1 MGLLIEPLLLPL
13 NLPILQLA
21 HFSFNVEAFL
31 VFHHIEHRVHARE
44 ALVMLEAVAV
54 DALLHESCLLVQFE
68 YACQLDPVD
77 ADRRHGRL
85 ATV

>member
-21 HFSFNVEAFL
+21 HIFFNVEAFL
-31 VFHHIEHRVHARE
+31 VFHHIEHWVHARE

-54 DALLHESCLLVQFE
+54 DALLH
-68 YACQLDPVD
+68 
-77 ADRRHGRL
+77 
-85 ATV
+85 